1 MGNESD
7 ALLNFVF
14 HDQNDIIRNRFMA
27 GAKLQYY
34 VFQLTLEY
42 QYALAG
48 TSVDDRAGTSDSC
61 TLMATTTNCDAKD
74 QAKAQNTFSLSAGFE
89 F

>member
-14 HDQNDIIRNRFMA
+14 KDQDTILRQRLLL

-34 VFQLTLEY
+34 VFQLTLEF

-48 TSVDDRAGTSDSC
+48 SSIDDRAGTSDAC
-61 TLMATTTNCDAKD
+61 VAGMAVTACDAKD
-74 QAKAQNTFSLSAGFE
+74 TSKAQRTFALSAGFE